1 MKKNLVLTGM
11 MGVGKTT
18 IGKILAKK
26 LKLKFVD
33 TDKIIQI
40 KEKSTIKK
48 IFEDKGESYFRNI
61 EKKTTL
67 EELKKKNLVMALG
80 GGAFI
85 DGEIRR
91 LILERSTSIW
101 LRADLDT
108 LVKRTEGRTHRPLLN
123 DGNTRNTLEQ
133 LIVERYPIYAEAD
146 IVVDTGSNSVT
157 VTCNRVIK
165 ALTAHLNDKA
175 SMATP

>member
-1 MKKNLVLTGM
+1 MQLKKNLVLTGM

-18 IGKILAKK
+18 VGKILAKK

-85 DGEIRR
+85 DASIRR
-91 LILERSTSIW
+91 EIKISCISFWLDLKLESLLTRLKNATKRPLIDQNNLERSINKIYSERKKIYNKSNFKIKCDSMKIDEIVNKVIQ
-101 LRADLDT
+101 LYEDS
-108 LVKRTEGRTHRPLLN
+108 
-123 DGNTRNTLEQ
+123 GNK
-133 LIVERYPIYAEAD
+133 I
-146 IVVDTGSNSVT
+146 
-157 VTCNRVIK
+157 
-165 ALTAHLNDKA
+165 
-175 SMATP
+175 